1 MSRRTFACPS
11 SLWQIIFAGLCR
23 DDKCRWE
30 PSIRLS
36 AAEFRRRWLPS
47 SCGWR
52 WHVASR
58 PRFAIMV
65 AGAPLGRRAS
75 GRLRDEGGLRYAQ
88 READRTMRS
97 TAILENMEEDGLLS
111 GVRSARNA
119 ITITVTR
126 T

>member
-1 MSRRTFACPS
+1 M
-11 SLWQIIFAGLCR
+11 
-23 DDKCRWE
+23 
-30 PSIRLS
+30 
-36 AAEFRRRWLPS
+36 
-47 SCGWR
+47 
-52 WHVASR
+52 ASR